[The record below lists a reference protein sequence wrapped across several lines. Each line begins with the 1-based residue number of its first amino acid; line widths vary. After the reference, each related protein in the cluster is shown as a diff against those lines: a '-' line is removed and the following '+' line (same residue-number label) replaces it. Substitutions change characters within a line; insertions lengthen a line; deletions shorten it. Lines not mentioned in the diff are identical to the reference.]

1 MCMHNCTEGT
11 SLLGNRLFD
20 VVRLPSMELLA
31 ITLNHNSNRHQL
43 SISYNSKLAIAMYY
57 RGSPTE
63 TTMLPV
69 LSDWPLIIDSDR
81 DNQ

>member
-20 VVRLPSMELLA
+20 VVTLPSMELA

-69 LSDWPLIIDSDR
+69 LSILPE
-81 DNQ
+81 